1 MNKKIKTA
9 VAAAMMGAESDVA
22 PPSRARSSSFAS
34 MVLDLNVGDQPAS
47 RVVQMEEADSI
58 AWTMGTLKEQRDKL
72 RNTVTSAVSQAK
84 RRNPGAEYSIEVG
97 DFMLISGIYVVAM
110 VRRIA

>member
-9 VAAAMMGAESDVA
+9 VAAAMMGAEADVS
-22 PPSRARSSSFAS
+22 PPTRARSSSFAS

-47 RVVQMEEADSI
+47 RVVQLDLEESVEN
-58 AWTMGTLKEQRDKL
+58 TVERLKENRDKL

-84 RRNPGAEYSIEVG
+84 RRNPGSEYSIEVG

-110 VRRIA
+110 VRRTA